1 MNLGISKSS
10 TSGTTK
16 NKFQCTVHGLAN
28 YPTKKCKIYKYFLAN
43 HAQPSGTFTAPV
55 AIPSDSG
62 TVSFSSGSNIC
73 FRYTGN
79 IPWSREHAA
88 VCLVTSPTSAPPEQ
102 SALLVWSLL
111 LLRLFRH
118 PFVLLPSQLTQTSSL
133 VATT

>member
-1 MNLGISKSS
+1 MNLGIYKSS

-62 TVSFSSGSNIC
+62 TVSFSSSSNIC

-88 VCLVTSPTSAPPEQ
+88 VCPRDKSNFRPARTIRSACLVSASSSSVPAPIRVTTSTAD
-102 SALLVWSLL
+102 AN
-111 LLRLFRH
+111 
-118 PFVLLPSQLTQTSSL
+118 
-133 VATT
+133 